1 MDPKLHIISLQI
13 IEEQKDTRKQ
23 LSQEWNARMLQDEIL
38 ANHLAK
44 RKETE
49 MANKEMNS
57 EVVFSVVIF
66 KYVYMSLC
74 MYIFKKP
81 TLYIIESIE
90 DFENLYIYILR
101 RETFSICWIK

>member
-1 MDPKLHIISLQI
+1 MSLQI

-44 RKETE
+44 QKEIE
-49 MANKEMNS
+49 RANKEMNS
-57 EVVFSVVIF
+57 EVFSVVIF

-74 MYIFKKP
+74 MYIF
-81 TLYIIESIE
+81 
-90 DFENLYIYILR
+90 
-101 RETFSICWIK
+101 

>member
-1 MDPKLHIISLQI
+1 MGPKLHIMSLQV
-13 IEEQKDTRKQ
+13 IEERNDTQKQ
-23 LSQEWNARMLQDEIL
+23 LSRERNGRMLRDGIL

-44 RKETE
+44 QKEIE
-49 MANKEMNS
+49 RANKEMNS
-57 EVVFSVVIF
+57 EVFSVVIF

-81 TLYIIESIE
+81 TQYIIESIE

-101 RETFSICWIK
+101 RETFSICRIQ

>member
-1 MDPKLHIISLQI
+1 MGPKLHIMSLQI

-57 EVVFSVVIF
+57 EVFSVVIF

-74 MYIFKKP
+74 MYIF
-81 TLYIIESIE
+81 
-90 DFENLYIYILR
+90 
-101 RETFSICWIK
+101 